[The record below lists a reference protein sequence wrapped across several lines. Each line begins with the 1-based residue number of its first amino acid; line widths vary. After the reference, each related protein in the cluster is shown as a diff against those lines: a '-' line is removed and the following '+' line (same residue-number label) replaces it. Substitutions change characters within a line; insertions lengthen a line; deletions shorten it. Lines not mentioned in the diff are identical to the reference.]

1 MNRWLRTCCVETS
14 KKNYL
19 QIQPWCGVLFLFL
32 CSCHNTI
39 FQKYLS
45 PKLIFC
51 FYLIWGCSC
60 NQDRCLKTIID
71 YKPPFYK
78 ELIRGVLNNTE
89 HMISIPTEFEAIFFN
104 YFSSCFELFLCGF
117 SQALQPSRIFE
128 LKVNRFIEFPSWLL
142 FSKMSIFFLGR
153 RKTKH
158 KFVELDF
165 VSRLFFFL
173 FPFFFFLSLITLIL
187 N

>member
-1 MNRWLRTCCVETS
+1 MLCWAQQ
-14 KKNYL
+14 KNYL

-89 HMISIPTEFEAIFFN
+89 HLISIPTEFEAIFFN

-128 LKVNRFIEFPSWLL
+128 LKVNRFMESSCHTEINEEIEWALK
-142 FSKMSIFFLGR
+142 FSSQHTIFLY
-153 RKTKH
+153 
-158 KFVELDF
+158 LN
-165 VSRLFFFL
+165 
-173 FPFFFFLSLITLIL
+173 LSLYIVIDVCYIEVA
-187 N
+187 